1 MKISVTFDAD
11 ALIAQLEEMV
21 ERSENLEPALE
32 KIGSVLL
39 TAARATFETGAAP
52 SGVPW
57 SPLKFT
63 TLAHKRL
70 NGWPDT
76 ILVATGELR
85 DSIAYTTGTDWVA
98 VGTDVPYGAEH
109 MTGRDSP
116 TVMAARQF
124 VGMPDGGEAMI
135 VETLIE
141 HILGV

>member
-1 MKISVTFDAD
+1 MKISVTFSAD

-21 ERSENLEPALE
+21 ERSQNLEPALE

-39 TAARATFETGAAP
+39 AAARATFETGTAP
-52 SGVPW
+52 SGLPW
-57 SPLKFT
+57 SPLKHT

-124 VGMPDGGEAMI
+124 VGMPEGGESMI
-135 VETLIE
+135 VETLME
-141 HILGV
+141 HLLGT